1 MQFKFFSISDKG
13 KIRNNNEDSFLE
25 LDLKNS
31 GNDALLLV
39 VADGM
44 GGHNAGEVASKT
56 VISSIENHFK
66 SEKPNSENTINS
78 LKESIEIANK
88 EVLKASSEDE
98 DLKGMGST
106 CTALFLNNNQTFIAH
121 VGDSRAFLIRE
132 KTIKQLTKDHTVAEQ
147 MLENGMITEEE
158 LKTSPQRNMLIK
170 AIGVS
175 SDIEVETYDPFNINS
190 GDCFLLC
197 SDGLTEYIDEDEI
210 CSITN
215 MYGPEEA
222 CNLLVKIANK
232 RGGSDNI
239 TVQIVKITE

>member
-13 KIRNNNEDSFLE
+13 KIRNRNEDSFLE
-25 LDLKNS
+25 LNLKNS
-31 GNDALLLV
+31 GNDTLLLV

-56 VISSIENHFK
+56 VVSSIENYFK
-66 SEKPNSENTINS
+66 SEKSYSENNIINS

-88 EVLKASSEDE
+88 EVLKASSENE
-98 DLKGMGST
+98 SLKGMGST
-106 CTALFLNNNQTFIAH
+106 CTALFLKNNQTFIAH

-132 KTIKQLTKDHTVAEQ
+132 KSIKQLTKDHTVAEQ
-147 MLENGMITEEE
+147 MFENGMITEEE
-158 LKTSPQRNMLIK
+158 LKTSPQRNMLTK

-175 SDIEVETYDPFNINS
+175 SDIEVETYGPFNINS

-197 SDGLTEYIDEDEI
+197 SDGLTEHVDEDEI

-215 MYGPEEA
+215 TYGPEEA

-239 TVQIVKITE
+239 TAQIVKIT